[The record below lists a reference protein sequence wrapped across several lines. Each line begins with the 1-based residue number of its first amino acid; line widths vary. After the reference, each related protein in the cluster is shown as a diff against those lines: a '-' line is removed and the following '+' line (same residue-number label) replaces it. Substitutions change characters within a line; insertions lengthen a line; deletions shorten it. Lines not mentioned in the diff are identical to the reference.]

1 MLNGGGINPDG
12 LSLDLQFAADKTLT
26 ARRGPTPV
34 FTRLSGDNGGTTYFG
49 PLVDLG
55 DYTEFSTTGI
65 TNGRASWFKSDGEND
80 ITISY
85 TGTGWRVIVAYDGI
99 EDEYLAAP
107 GSEWRPDQADWS
119 SQEFTITTSSTFGI
133 VKAANNEPR
142 FDHNPTSPFAC
153 RGLLIEEG
161 RQNLFQYSE
170 IFNEADSSNYWDSA
184 TANAVTSNQTTSPD
198 GAATADL
205 LTTSTTSF
213 DCFVRRTINW
223 VGSTQYSY
231 SIFLKRGPS
240 NHRYVGLY
248 IGAGITGALQYP
260 YFDFDNPTTVQIP
273 SGTMVGTIN
282 STRVD
287 AYPNGWYRVSVTFT
301 TAATPV
307 TIYGGVYV
315 STSNGTL
322 SSTPTAGLDCY
333 IWGIQAETGSFPTSY
348 IPTTTGTLARG
359 ADVCNITGDDFSGF
373 YNSTAGTLLSEV
385 MIANLV
391 GDNRGI
397 VQMDDGTNNTII
409 RNSYGLAN
417 GGFHSIIRANADAST
432 TLSVVAGTASTIQ
445 KRVIAY
451 EGTAFASTTNG
462 GVVATATRTM
472 PVGLNAM
479 RIGNLVGGSFYLSG
493 HIAAIR
499 FYKKRLPNAK
509 LVTLTT

>member
-1 MLNGGGINPDG
+1 
-12 LSLDLQFAADKTLT
+12 
-26 ARRGPTPV
+26 
-34 FTRLSGDNGGTTYFG
+34 
-49 PLVDLG
+49 
-55 DYTEFSTTGI
+55 
-65 TNGRASWFKSDGEND
+65 
-80 ITISY
+80 
-85 TGTGWRVIVAYDGI
+85 
-99 EDEYLAAP
+99 
-107 GSEWRPDQADWS
+107 
-119 SQEFTITTSSTFGI
+119 
-133 VKAANNEPR
+133 
-142 FDHNPTSPFAC
+142 
-153 RGLLIEEG
+153 
-161 RQNLFQYSE
+161 
-170 IFNEADSSNYWDSA
+170 
-184 TANAVTSNQTTSPD
+184 
-198 GAATADL
+198 
-205 LTTSTTSF
+205 
-213 DCFVRRTINW
+213 
-223 VGSTQYSY
+223 
-231 SIFLKRGPS
+231 LKRGPS

>member
-1 MLNGGGINPDG
+1 
-12 LSLDLQFAADKTLT
+12 
-26 ARRGPTPV
+26 
-34 FTRLSGDNGGTTYFG
+34 
-49 PLVDLG
+49 
-55 DYTEFSTTGI
+55 
-65 TNGRASWFKSDGEND
+65 
-80 ITISY
+80 
-85 TGTGWRVIVAYDGI
+85 
-99 EDEYLAAP
+99 
-107 GSEWRPDQADWS
+107 
-119 SQEFTITTSSTFGI
+119 
-133 VKAANNEPR
+133 
-142 FDHNPTSPFAC
+142 
-153 RGLLIEEG
+153 
-161 RQNLFQYSE
+161 
-170 IFNEADSSNYWDSA
+170 
-184 TANAVTSNQTTSPD
+184 
-198 GAATADL
+198 
-205 LTTSTTSF
+205 
-213 DCFVRRTINW
+213 
-223 VGSTQYSY
+223 
-231 SIFLKRGPS
+231 
-240 NHRYVGLY
+240 
-248 IGAGITGALQYP
+248 
-260 YFDFDNPTTVQIP
+260 
-273 SGTMVGTIN
+273 
-282 STRVD
+282 
-287 AYPNGWYRVSVTFT
+287 
-301 TAATPV
+301 
-307 TIYGGVYV
+307 
-315 STSNGTL
+315 L